1 MSDTRGRD
9 GFIQGLEA
17 ALFALLGAEGD
28 IDFLK
33 FKLQRLI
40 KENLEQLQKEQQV
53 DRGAE

>member
-1 MSDTRGRD
+1 MSAGRD

-33 FKLQRLI
+33 FKLERLI
-40 KENLEQLQKEQQV
+40 KENREQLKKEISTAV
-53 DRGAE
+53 VLKGE

>member
-1 MSDTRGRD
+1 MSAGRD

-40 KENLEQLQKEQQV
+40 KENREQLKKEKTGLA
-53 DRGAE
+53 DD